1 MLISSS
7 HCNDTPSLSGNKNLV
22 QDFFLFF
29 PITSSSFPYFT
40 MKFFIKGQSMFNASQ
55 IKLNNIDFDKTRKEA
70 IKLNV

>member
-1 MLISSS
+1 
-7 HCNDTPSLSGNKNLV
+7 
-22 QDFFLFF
+22 
-29 PITSSSFPYFT
+29 

>member
-1 MLISSS
+1 MLIGSS
-7 HCNDTPSLSGNKNLV
+7 HCNDTSSLSY
-22 QDFFLFF
+22 F